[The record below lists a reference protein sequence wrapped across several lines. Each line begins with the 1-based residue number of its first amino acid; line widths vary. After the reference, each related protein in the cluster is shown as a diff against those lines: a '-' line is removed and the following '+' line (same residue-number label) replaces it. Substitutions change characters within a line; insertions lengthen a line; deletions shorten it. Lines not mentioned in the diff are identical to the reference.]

1 MTSETATN
9 EIENDKKEEKKTKR
23 RESVVLTSLE
33 KTEFVKK
40 FAKKLDQIASL
51 TEKLTEVETAYAEYK
66 ENTVTELLDL
76 REKLDQQS
84 KNQDGTFELQEK
96 LNKELLERA
105 NL

>member
-1 MTSETATN
+1 MTSDTATN

-84 KNQDGTFELQEK
+84 KN
-96 LNKELLERA
+96 
-105 NL
+105 

>member
-1 MTSETATN
+1 M
-9 EIENDKKEEKKTKR
+9 
-23 RESVVLTSLE
+23 E